1 MKRKSF
7 LCMTTALM
15 ILFAWGACFAADPG
29 GDEIIVKIE
38 DEVITQKDVDKLIEN
53 LDPQMA
59 SMYRTPEGRAA
70 LTEELINSRL
80 FSLKGIEEGVDKS
93 PEYLDEIERFKKHA
107 LMKVTVDKMLEG
119 VEATDEDAR
128 KFYTENSNQFAQP
141 AQIRASHIL
150 VENDEEMKK
159 VIAEIEGGKSFED
172 AAKEFSTCPSKERG
186 GDLGF
191 FGEGQMVPEF
201 EKVAFATEVGKI
213 SEPVKTQFGVH
224 IIKVEAKNP
233 ESMIPFED
241 VLDQLKAYLQNQ
253 KRSEAY
259 QAELSRLKEKY
270 KIVRTAPAPENGNP

>member
-1 MKRKSF
+1 MRRKSF

-38 DEVITQKDVDKLIEN
+38 DEVITQRDVDKLIEN

-201 EKVAFATEVGKI
+201 EKVAFATEVGKV

-233 ESMIPFED
+233 ESLIPFDD
-241 VLDQLKAYLQNQ
+241 VLEQLKAYLQNQ

-259 QAELSRLKEKY
+259 QTELSRLKEKY
-270 KIVRTAPAPENGNP
+270 KIVRTDPAPEKGNP

>member
-1 MKRKSF
+1 MRRKSF

-201 EKVAFATEVGKI
+201 EKVAFATEVGKV